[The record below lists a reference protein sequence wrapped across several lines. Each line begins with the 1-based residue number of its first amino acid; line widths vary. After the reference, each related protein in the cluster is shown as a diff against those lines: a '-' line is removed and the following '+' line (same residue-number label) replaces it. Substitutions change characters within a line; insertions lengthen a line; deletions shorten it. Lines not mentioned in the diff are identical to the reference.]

1 MPRRRASRRGREDKW
16 EDMPPDEVCPPFPFL
31 RLQPEMRRE
40 VLKFVVSVS
49 PNHGARFFER
59 QARENHPRDQTET
72 FPLEDMDHARAGSAT
87 CTHWSTAACLSTV
100 IHHTRTTRTVCSA
113 IRGDIEALE
122 RPRSP
127 LATPR
132 VWLAHLYELP
142 PAIVREMSGQQ
153 VFRELLSRAAVG
165 RRANLVAE
173 MQCRYGKAFATCGWD
188 RRREDEDRPRNSFE
202 LVADCPLTWSDKRT
216 EAARNLTSGVK
227 RATTDYDAKSWA
239 VSRVR
244 TNEERFAVAPIDAPL
259 LRSLA
264 ASAFDSLRDSL
275 LRQTWTAHARV
286 VSLEYDHEG
295 VKPTPDTLDELGRR
309 IDAFFGAATMA
320 QHPWIIKWTNKL
332 TPSGAPFSWDSYK
345 ELCEDNKGD
354 SVWALNIEDYHD
366 SERPP
371 LTRWQDVFTMLHA
384 NEVAQNKSRTE
395 LHLTNDL
402 YDLGSVAKIFATFD
416 ETMHQWEDS
425 DENNIKAWRHFA
437 MSSAWC
443 PGTPPR
449 SDPNTRCGL
458 FLDTCQKD
466 GSYLN
471 RGELYVRWE
480 DIPGFH
486 LQAYVAIP
494 SLS

>member
-1 MPRRRASRRGREDKW
+1 MSRRRWDDRPA
-16 EDMPPDEVCPPFPFL
+16 DEVCPPFPFL
-31 RLQPEMRRE
+31 RLLPEMRRQ

-59 QARENHPRDQTET
+59 QARENHPRDQIEC

-142 PAIVREMSGQQ
+142 SASVREMSGQQ
-153 VFRELLSRAAVG
+153 VFRELLLRASVG

-173 MQCRYGKAFATCGWD
+173 LQCRYGKVFATCGRD
-188 RRREDEDRPRNSFE
+188 RGKEDEDRPRNSFE

-216 EAARNLTSGVK
+216 EAARNLTSQVK
-227 RATTDYDAKSWA
+227 RTTTDYGAKSWA

-286 VSLEYDHEG
+286 ISLEYDHEG
-295 VKPTPDTLDELGRR
+295 VDPTPDTLDELGRR

-320 QHPWIIKWTNKL
+320 QHPWIPKWTNKL
-332 TPSGAPFSWDSYK
+332 AHGRGDPTSWDSYK
-345 ELCEDNKGD
+345 ELCEDCWHCVRD
-354 SVWALNIEDYHD
+354 LEDYHD
-366 SERPP
+366 SGRPP

-384 NEVAQNKSRTE
+384 NEVAQNRSRTE

-402 YDLGSVAKIFATFD
+402 YNLGSVAKIFATFD

-425 DENNIKAWRHFA
+425 DENNIKGFRHFRL
-437 MSSAWC
+437 SSAWC
-443 PGTPPR
+443 PGTPR

-471 RGELYVRWE
+471 CGELYVSWE
-480 DIPGFH
+480 DIPGFCVE
-486 LQAYVAIP
+486 AYVAIP